1 MKWRKIC
8 WSVVLGILAVSGVRA
23 ENEVVDVA
31 NYTVVKVSSQ
41 TVSDMVQKAF
51 DGDSATWWALNT
63 SVYGGPLPA
72 QLVLDLGSETHVSGF
87 YYLPNKDNTSDKLLS
102 YEIYVSNDINAWGDA
117 QAKARI
123 FWNSDTDVSGKDLLI
138 GAVKGRY
145 VKLVYVDNANDWNDA
160 IQTAELRVYAD
171 TSVKGF
177 KKNQHLEVAS
187 VPSVVSVGDT
197 TLLEAKA
204 SSGLDVTFEV
214 VSGPAKVEKKD
225 TVQVLTYTGEEG
237 VVVVKAMQEGDDTWY
252 PVEYLFSW
260 KVENPSMY
268 QVSLFTNLIE
278 DEPIVMPSDT
288 MYYVLQ
294 ARAEIGSE
302 FNTITDMQ
310 VKVDGET
317 LESDF
322 DAERG
327 YIRARFMPGKYG
339 EFDVEFTATASN
351 GTDTTVRRTMTVD
364 SADESRTV
372 RSFDGLIINFPDP
385 GRTNGGVYRFPQHV
399 GSYRS
404 IVAKLDVKCPDIE
417 GGCDDWDRVA
427 WVEIQTPDG
436 QWREI
441 IRYTTAFGVPC
452 DHELDVTDFAS
463 LLQGE
468 VPMRMFV
475 DTWGTGGYEVYLDF
489 EFDKGLPQ
497 YLYSEVTPL
506 WSGNFPF
513 GDMANLQ
520 PLDTL
525 SVSLDEDVVAASLK
539 MVITGHGW
547 GSNNSDNA
555 AEFYP
560 AKNEL
565 YVNGTRFDHDLLR
578 VCKPNPDNCTG
589 QRGTWA
595 YDRCGWCP
603 GSIAP
608 GTDFNVTGQLTSKE
622 MKLTYLFDPDYVDY
636 CHSSNPECVSGE
648 TCTDCFDTYNPQFY
662 VSSYLITHS
671 NKMYDSL
678 PEVGNEKY
686 QEREEL
692 SFNTYPN
699 PASDKVMVQV
709 YGETGYG
716 YVQLI
721 GMNGQIYHQHTFGNA
736 SELGALEISVADV
749 PSGVYFIRIQTQY
762 ANGIRK
768 VVVR

>member
-8 WSVVLGILAVSGVRA
+8 WSVVLGVLAVSGVRA

-41 TVSDMVQKAF
+41 TASDTVQKAF

-72 QLVLDLGSETHVSGF
+72 QLVLDLGSETNVSGF

-102 YEIYVSNDINAWGDA
+102 YEIYVSNDTNAWGDA
-117 QAKARI
+117 QAKTRI

-171 TSVKGF
+171 ASVTGF

-204 SSGLDVTFEV
+204 GSGLDVTFQV
-214 VSGPAKVEKKD
+214 VSGPAKVEEKD
-225 TVQVLTYTGEEG
+225 GAQVLTYTGEEG

-252 PVEYLFSW
+252 PVEYLFSL

-302 FNTITDMQ
+302 FNTVTDMQ

-339 EFDVEFTATASN
+339 KFNVEFTATASN
-351 GTDTTVRRTMTVD
+351 GTDTTVRRTVTVD
-364 SADESRTV
+364 SADASRTV

-385 GRTNGGVYRFPQHV
+385 GRTNGGVYKFPQHV

-427 WVEIQTPDG
+427 WIEIQTPDG
-436 QWREI
+436 QWREL

-525 SVSLDEDVVAASLK
+525 NVNIDEDVVAASFK

-547 GSNNSDNA
+547 GSNNSGNA

-560 AKNEL
+560 ASNIV
-565 YVNGTRFDHDLLR
+565 YVNGDRFEHDLLR
-578 VCKPNPDNCTG
+578 ICKPNPDQCSP
-589 QRGTWA
+589 QLGTWT

-608 GTDFNVTGQLTSKE
+608 GTNFNITGQLGKKE
-622 MKLTYLFDPDYVDY
+622 MQLAYVFDTAYVDY
-636 CHSSNPECVSGE
+636 CHPSNPGCISGQ

-662 VSSYLITHS
+662 ISSYLITHS

-678 PEVGNEKY
+678 PEVSNEQY
-686 QEREEL
+686 PEREEL
-692 SFNTYPN
+692 EFNTYPN
-699 PASDKVMVQV
+699 PASERMMVQV
-709 YGETGYG
+709 HGETGYG
-716 YVQLI
+716 YIQLI
-721 GMNGQIYHQHTFGNA
+721 GMNGQIYHQHTFVNA
-736 SELGALEISVADV
+736 SELGALEINVADV
-749 PSGVYFIRIQTQY
+749 PSGVYFIRIQTQN